1 METSYYSQSELEG
14 LGLKSYGQ
22 NVFISRFARFY
33 GASRISIGDNVRIDD
48 FCVFCG
54 DVTIGSHIHIA
65 PYCVLYGEYGIQL
78 EDYSGLSARVTIYS
92 AIDDFSGEWAVGPM
106 VDESLRK
113 LTKGKVHIEKYVQ
126 LGAGCVVFPDLTIGE
141 NTSVG
146 AMSLVNKTLERG
158 GVYAGIP
165 ARKIKDRKDRNIQLI
180 NGFAS

>member
-1 METSYYSQSELEG
+1 M
-14 LGLKSYGQ
+14 
-22 NVFISRFARFY
+22 
-33 GASRISIGDNVRIDD
+33 
-48 FCVFCG
+48 FCG
-54 DVTIGSHIHIA
+54 DVAIGSYIHIA
-65 PYCVLYGEYGIQL
+65 TYCVLYGEYGIKL

-165 ARKIKDRKDRNIQLI
+165 ARTIKERKDRNIQLI